1 MVEKMKII
9 QRILNDKSFLKK
21 TFAITVPVALQNLL
35 SNVLNMIDTIM
46 IGQLGDDF
54 VGAVGLA
61 NKVFFVFS
69 LLMFGIC
76 SGSAILASQYYG
88 NRDLLGI
95 KRVLRMSLMIGVG
108 GSFIF
113 VLSGIFFPEQ
123 VMSILTIHQN
133 QVEIGAIFL
142 GIIAFSYPLTAV
154 TNCFVAILR
163 SMNYVK
169 LPVIITSIAIVINVV
184 LNYVFIFGHF
194 GMPAMGVAGSALAT
208 LIARIIE
215 VILLLIAV
223 YRHKVGDGGVGDF
236 IHQKYTKENGVPFL
250 NKPFVHKYFYT
261 AAPVI
266 ANEFM
271 WGLGVTMYS
280 LVYGRMPAEA
290 TNAITITST
299 VEQLAMVFFFG
310 ICHAA
315 AVVLGNELGANELEK
330 AEEHAKNYMVMMFGL
345 SIIGAIL
352 AFLLK
357 GAIISLYPVSEVV
370 ADYVRLS
377 LTVFAIYMPV
387 RMLNALIIVAILRSG
402 GDTKAALFLDVT
414 GVWFIGIPMAILGGL
429 VLQLPIYFV
438 YAMILIEEVY
448 KAVLGYHRYRKKK
461 WLRNIVEI

>member
-1 MVEKMKII
+1 MKII
-9 QRILNDKSFLKK
+9 QRILQDKSFLKK
-21 TFAITVPVALQNLL
+21 TFAITLPVALQNLL
-35 SNVLNMIDTIM
+35 SNILNMIDTIM
-46 IGQLGDDF
+46 IGQLGEEY
-54 VGAVGLA
+54 VGAVGMA

-76 SGSAILASQYYG
+76 SGSAILAAQYYG
-88 NRDLLGI
+88 NRDLLGV
-95 KRVLRMSLMIGVG
+95 KRVLKISLMIGVG
-108 GSFIF
+108 GSFLF
-113 VLSGIFFPEQ
+113 VLAGVVFPEH

-133 QVEIGAIFL
+133 QVAIGATFL
-142 GIIAFSYPLTAV
+142 AVIAFSYPLTAV

-163 SMNYVK
+163 SMNYVR
-169 LPVIITSIAIVINVV
+169 LPVIITTIAIIVNVI
-184 LNYVFIFGHF
+184 LNYTFIFGHF
-194 GMPAMGVAGSALAT
+194 GMPAMGVAGAALAT
-208 LIARIIE
+208 VLARVVE
-215 VILLLIAV
+215 VTLLLIAV

-250 NKPFVHKYFYT
+250 NKAFVLKYLYT

-280 LVYGRMPAEA
+280 LVYGRMPEEA
-290 TNAITITST
+290 VNAITISNT
-299 VEQLAMVFFFG
+299 VEQLAVVFFFG

-315 AVVLGNELGANELEK
+315 AVVLGNELGANKHEE

-345 SIIGAIL
+345 SIIGAVL
-352 AFLLK
+352 AFFLK
-357 GAIISLYPVSEVV
+357 DAIISLYSVSDLV
-370 ADYVRLS
+370 AEYIRLN

-402 GDTKAALFLDVT
+402 GDTKAALFLDVS
-414 GVWFIGIPMAILGGL
+414 GVWFIGIPLAVLGGL

-438 YAMILIEEVY
+438 YAMIMVEEVY
-448 KAVLGYHRYRKKK
+448 KAVFGYVRYRKKK